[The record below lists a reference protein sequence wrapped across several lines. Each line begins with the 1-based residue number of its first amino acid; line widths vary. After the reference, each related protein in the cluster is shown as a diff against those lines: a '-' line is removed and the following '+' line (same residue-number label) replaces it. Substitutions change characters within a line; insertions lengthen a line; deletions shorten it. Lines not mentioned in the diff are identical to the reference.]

1 MQPVERLLDGF
12 CIQSRTISLT
22 EEGRLGWVDG
32 GREGRQH
39 LATGRANLA
48 QVRAHLDRRPSV
60 DTTVVMRIAP
70 RSPFVSHFFFPRLP
84 LHSPRSSG
92 A

>member
-32 GREGRQH
+32 GRDHIFPSGEGGVLPGCDAADNQSWVEPPP
-39 LATGRANLA
+39 AT
-48 QVRAHLDRRPSV
+48 
-60 DTTVVMRIAP
+60 
-70 RSPFVSHFFFPRLP
+70 RSISTQLQAGET
-84 LHSPRSSG
+84 L
-92 A
+92 